1 MTVALYTHQ
10 DMFDHRPGAQHP
22 ERPERLRSVMDAL
35 ADTTLDLAPHD
46 APFVDE
52 ADLLKVHDRA
62 YLNEIVR
69 LSPRE
74 GRVHLDPDTSMSSGS
89 LTAARRAAGAAVQA
103 VRDVASGQAQ
113 RAFCAV
119 RPPGHHAEPGA
130 SMGFCIFSNVAVA
143 AHAAQAAGLAKVA
156 VVDFDIHHGNGTQ
169 SALAGRPGMFFTS
182 IQSWPMWPGTGHP
195 DETVPDN
202 IVNAVSPEGAPV
214 EVWKRSFETLMDR
227 VDAFAPDLIIV
238 SAGFDAHKWD
248 PVGGGGQNLEA
259 VDFSWA
265 TRAIASVANRH
276 AKGRVVSSLEGGYD
290 LQALGQSALAHVR
303 ALGEG

>member
-35 ADTTLDLAPHD
+35 ADATLDLAPHD

-52 ADLLKVHDRA
+52 ADLLNVHDRA

-195 DETVPDN
+195 DERVPDN

-259 VDFSWA
+259 VDFAWA